1 MNMQKFT
8 QKSIEA
14 LQEAQSVAL
23 DNQNMQIEEEHLLF
37 SLVNQQN
44 GFISELLKKMNVNVD
59 LLKAEL
65 QNAIKSLPAVTGSGR
80 EPDKV
85 YVSSDVDKALIS
97 AENEAKKMQD
107 EYVSVEH
114 ILLGILN
121 NSNTKITS
129 ILKNSK
135 VDKNAVLSA
144 LKEVRGNTRVTSE
157 NPESTYGDETPEY
170 NPNIADS
177 YLGKRNDALAQKAQ
191 QIQDWQYGKDG
202 STPYRTNSNMTPSYV
217 RNANKEWRN
226 KERMQRMG
234 K

>member
-1 MNMQKFT
+1 MKQRIKLT
-8 QKSIEA
+8 EGDLHRIIKR
-14 LQEAQSVAL
+14 SV
-23 DNQNMQIEEEHLLF
+23 NRI
-37 SLVNQQN
+37 
-44 GFISELLKKMNVNVD
+44 ISELNRSTMQSAYDKMIQQGRRGQAASMNDTFNDMYNGYDGEGNFVNQTD
-59 LLKAEL
+59 L
-65 QNAIKSLPAVTGSGR
+65 SGR
-80 EPDKV
+80 GRHYFLRRSDKGE
-85 YVSSDVDKALIS
+85 STIK
-97 AENEAKKMQD
+97 
-107 EYVSVEH
+107 
-114 ILLGILN
+114 
-121 NSNTKITS
+121 
-129 ILKNSK
+129 
-135 VDKNAVLSA
+135 
-144 LKEVRGNTRVTSE
+144 